1 MVVITPDNKIYSCLF
16 LAKPGLEIGEL
27 IDGKIMLNDTIKNDG
42 NFSRAQE
49 KCNKNNVEFVSKVL
63 KLKK

>member
-27 IDGKIMLNDTIKNDG
+27 IDGEIMLNDTIKNDG
-42 NFSRAQE
+42 NLCIAQE
-49 KCNKNNVEFVSKVL
+49 MCKNNEEFVSKVL

>member
-16 LAKPGLEIGEL
+16 LAKHGLEIGEL

-42 NFSRAQE
+42 NLCLAQE
-49 KCNKNNVEFVSKVL
+49 MCNKNNEEFVSKVL